1 MTTTGPH
8 IYGSPDYNLMTYR
21 IEPYVYNAKNY
32 PIWNE
37 STLGSL
43 DGGPPM
49 APRVEYDLEINAR
62 DVPP

>member
-1 MTTTGPH
+1 
-8 IYGSPDYNLMTYR
+8 MTYR